1 MESSSDS
8 TRTLSHNL
16 RTAHRRLA
24 FSTSG
29 ACLSYQEK
37 FLRSCFRKSCTFIQV
52 SLAFCLTF
60 LFLCE
65 ASGSKLGRGS
75 DVILRQRF
83 ANQPSPQ
90 TAVIGSTVVLPC
102 RVIDMVGE
110 LQWTRDDFGLGN
122 ERELTAFKR
131 YKMIGSHEEGD
142 YSLRISPVTLE
153 DDAEFQCQVTGVGD
167 VKGVRSQSAKLTV
180 YVPPE
185 RPEIIQGPVVT
196 STAGA
201 GVQIECVSRGGKPA
215 AEIQWLDG
223 AGREFREGV
232 QYTTDLLEDN
242 HRQDAKSTLS
252 FVATKEH
259 HNAILTCTASNPAI
273 NQPLS
278 TQVRLEVSYPPEVT
292 ITHSSF
298 GYKEGD
304 TATLNCQASA
314 NPAVLTFRWYRRDQL
329 VSNDNST
336 QLVIENVSRENN
348 IEDITCEASNEVGS
362 SRKITRLSV
371 HYGPSFISDPED
383 VFADPGEN
391 VTLSCLVDS
400 NPEATIVWVGQQK
413 QTVAGRGPILR
424 LDASSETVGNYLCIA
439 KVEGFQEISGTVGLF
454 LKGPPGVRAEPLQW
468 GEAGD
473 TVTVDCY
480 VTSASS
486 RSVTVSWSKYGSKV
500 DLVPGRFE
508 ELEEVTA
515 LGLRHSLIIHNAKPE
530 DFGTYNCSV
539 QNAFG
544 SGTVEIVLDKR
555 KGMPILLIIGGVVLG
570 IVFIMVIA
578 IGIIIYGRASAAK
591 QKAAKNNGGLP
602 EKTVTL
608 QIGDR
613 SSNGNDSD
621 FKVELE
627 NRTGSSLSNC
637 KDSADL
643 DRWDKDAVSN
653 AGSVTLAGGNAS
665 VNGRQLPPI
674 VSSPN
679 NAPTPPS
686 YHLTTSSPSYLYPE
700 GFSRM
705 PLKQNGH
712 VMSNG
717 GALSY
722 GNYAEHNALGV
733 QKPGV
738 ITSGFSSVGLA
749 GGFSTAGPTYC
760 QGPLVT
766 SSQQNLFPSYAD
778 YDISRENMEG
788 SPSFTHTYPNGY
800 NNQSL
805 GCSTLPLGLH
815 LTSRNNMNNGTGST
829 GPPIPNPPTSAS
841 ISEHVNS
848 TSSPSSSTIPR
859 LGIPVDPSQYI
870 MPPRTQVMQGALA
883 THV

>member
-1 MESSSDS
+1 M
-8 TRTLSHNL
+8 
-16 RTAHRRLA
+16 
-24 FSTSG
+24 
-29 ACLSYQEK
+29 
-37 FLRSCFRKSCTFIQV
+37 I
-52 SLAFCLTF
+52 
-60 LFLCE
+60 
-65 ASGSKLGRGS
+65 
-75 DVILRQRF
+75 
-83 ANQPSPQ
+83 
-90 TAVIGSTVVLPC
+90 
-102 RVIDMVGE
+102 GE

-167 VKGVRSQSAKLTV
+167 VAGVRSQSAKLTV

-185 RPEIIQGPVVT
+185 RPEISQGAVVT

-201 GVQIECVSRGGKPA
+201 GVQIDCVSRGGKPA

-223 AGREFREGV
+223 AGREFRDGV
-232 QYTTDLLEDN
+232 EYTTDLLEDN
-242 HRQDAKSTLS
+242 HRQDAKSSLS
-252 FVATKEH
+252 FQPGHQPASQHPGTC
-259 HNAILTCTASNPAI
+259 NAIVTCTASNPAI

-278 TQVRLEVSYPPEVT
+278 TQVRMEVSYPPEVT
-292 ITHSSF
+292 ITHSSS

-314 NPAVLTFRWYRRDQL
+314 NPALLTFRWYRGDKL
-329 VSNDNST
+329 VSNQNST
-336 QLVIENVSRENN
+336 QLVIENVSRKNN
-348 IEDITCEASNEVGS
+348 IEDITCEVSNEVGS
-362 SRKITRLSV
+362 SRKISRLSV
-371 HYGPSFISDPED
+371 HYGPSFVSDPED
-383 VFADPGEN
+383 AFADLGEN
-391 VTLSCLVDS
+391 VTLNCEVDS

-413 QTVAGRGPILR
+413 QTVAGRGAALR
-424 LDASSETVGNYLCIA
+424 LEASAETIGNYLCIA
-439 KVEGFQEISGTVGLF
+439 KVEGFPEISGTVGLF

-468 GEAGD
+468 GATGD

-480 VTSASS
+480 VTSASP
-486 RSVTVSWSKYGSKV
+486 RSVTVSWSKFGSKV
-500 DLVPGRFE
+500 DLVPGRYE

-515 LGLRHSLIIHNAKPE
+515 LGLRHSLIIRNAKAE

-544 SGTVEIVLDKR
+544 SGTIEIVLDKR
-555 KGMPILLIIGGVVLG
+555 KGMPILLIIGGAVLG
-570 IVFIMVIA
+570 IVFIMAIA

-591 QKAAKNNGGLP
+591 QNAAKSNGGLP
-602 EKTVTL
+602 EKTVSL
-608 QIGDR
+608 QIGDH

-637 KDSADL
+637 KDTADL
-643 DRWDKDAVSN
+643 ERWDKDAVSN
-653 AGSVTLAGGNAS
+653 AGSATLTGGNGS
-665 VNGRQLPPI
+665 VNGRHLPPI

-700 GFSRM
+700 GYPRI

-712 VMSNG
+712 VLSNG

-722 GNYAEHNALGV
+722 ANYADHNSLGG
-733 QKPGV
+733 QKHGV
-738 ITSGFSSVGLA
+738 ITSGFSSVGL
-749 GGFSTAGPTYC
+749 GGAFSNAGPTYS

-778 YDISRENMEG
+778 YDISRDNIDG
-788 SPSFTHTYPNGY
+788 SPSFTHSYPNGY

-815 LTSRNNMNNGTGST
+815 LTSRNNMNNGNNV
-829 GPPIPNPPTSAS
+829 PPVPNPPTSAS

-848 TSSPSSSTIPR
+848 TCSPSSATIPR